1 MNSNIVLFALLFI
14 LLNGN
19 VIDLT
24 QLLLLLALL
33 SYGCNGLFGNCCNNV
48 QNP

>member
-1 MNSNIVLFALLFI
+1 MNSNIVLLALLFI

-19 VIDLT
+19 VIDIT

-33 SYGCNGLFGNCCNNV
+33 SYGCHGLFNNCCNNT
-48 QNP
+48 NN